1 MGGNMKKGLAIPF
14 SVTIGIFFCLVSL
27 HVHGDV
33 ASCQTHDQGTI
44 ISCMEFASSK
54 SIPASMEKECTS
66 RGLGNNKWV
75 KSSCPRIGSIGYCA
89 IFRNDTISQ
98 VVYCYKRQSIPDK
111 LNLGF
116 CKQACKGSFTA
127 F

>member
-1 MGGNMKKGLAIPF
+1 MKTGLVVIF
-14 SVTIGIFFCLVSL
+14 FVTISIFFCLISL
-27 HVHGDV
+27 RAHGEV
-33 ASCQTHDQGTI
+33 TSCQTYDQGAI

-54 SIPASMEKECTS
+54 SIPASMEKECIS
-66 RGLGNNKWV
+66 RGSGNIKWA

-89 IFRNDTISQ
+89 VFRNDTISQ
-98 VVYCYKRQSIPDK
+98 VVYRYKRQGIPDK

-127 F
+127 Y